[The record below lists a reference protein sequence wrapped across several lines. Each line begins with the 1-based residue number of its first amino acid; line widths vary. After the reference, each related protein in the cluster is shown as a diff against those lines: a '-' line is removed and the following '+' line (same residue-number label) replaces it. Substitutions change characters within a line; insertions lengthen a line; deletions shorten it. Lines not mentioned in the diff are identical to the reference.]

1 MNYSLRNFVLLFD
14 LLWQWDLIVELPFLN
29 QRFKR
34 ITLHEKM
41 TFNQSKYNNS
51 ESILYDLGGNA
62 ASHDKTIC
70 LSVNIAGHFASDT
83 YFSPIASEKLARFL
97 RTNPQ
102 RKLSSV
108 LPAAL
113 VAGIWFG

>member
-1 MNYSLRNFVLLFD
+1 
-14 LLWQWDLIVELPFLN
+14 
-29 QRFKR
+29 
-34 ITLHEKM
+34 M